1 MSVGLPAPP
10 LHSVHIPVYHF
21 SLLKSKMVLP
31 WTPHTPS
38 LQNLFDQSGPCFPTH
53 PTHPRGSSLEY
64 KIFVS
69 FPFMKTT
76 PIVPNPTQTSSQLF
90 CVLGFCIRQR
100 PI

>member
-1 MSVGLPAPP
+1 MPVGLPAPP
-10 LHSVHIPVYHF
+10 LHRVHIPLYRF

-90 CVLGFCIRQR
+90 SSV
-100 PI
+100 